1 MLNHIYLRPLFW
13 ISIYAI
19 GYATTIIVFGI
30 QSTLTKIESIIPKLV
45 IRVFA
50 LLTFIAPIIILPFT
64 RGPKIPIPTPISLI
78 LGIIILVIVVITRV
92 LGQREIGTSP
102 ALKNKKELITTGIYR
117 VIRNPL
123 YTSNGLLAVA
133 FAVIFKSL
141 YGFLFSIVYFF
152 LWLPL
157 IYLEEKDLKLKY
169 GKEYE
174 EYMAK
179 TPWRMIPKIF

>member
-1 MLNHIYLRPLFW
+1 MLNHFYQRPLFW

-19 GYATTIIVFGI
+19 GYITTIIVFRI
-30 QSTLTKIESIIPKLV
+30 QSTLTKIERIIPKLV
-45 IRVFA
+45 IKVFA
-50 LLTFIAPIIILPFT
+50 FLTFIVPIIILPFI

-102 ALKNKKELITTGIYR
+102 ALKNKKELITSGIYG

-123 YTSNGLLAVA
+123 YTSNGLLAVS
-133 FAVIFKSL
+133 FAVIFKSSYAL
-141 YGFLFSIVYFF
+141 LFSIIYFF

-157 IYLEEKDLKLKY
+157 IYLEEKDLQRKY

-174 EYMAK
+174 EYKIK
-179 TPWRMIPKIF
+179 TPWRMVPKIF